1 MKIINYIVY
10 NKNNACMVHWV
21 FYYSI
26 KQAITFYTHFNNLS
40 FPKKT
45 YCVYVF
51 FIVITQKQSAKICF
65 LTLTPF

>member
-26 KQAITFYTHFNNLS
+26 KQAITFYTHFNNL